1 MGQQRGERRT
11 LLLMTLAAGVLVF
24 LLGLGQ
30 TGVIDETPALFAAS
44 ARRMRD
50 SGDWL
55 VPWVNGLPRYDK
67 PPLVYWLMATAY
79 SLPGR
84 LLWDPLGSLAARL
97 PSALA
102 SIGVML
108 LLADTVQRWPQPS
121 SSRADTRTSDT
132 GTCDTASVAFS
143 SALAFALGPL
153 ALMWGRTEVSDAL
166 FSALLTLGLLLAWRT
181 YASPRG
187 PRWSWW
193 PPLALATLV
202 KGPVALVLAALTLG
216 LFAAL
221 QGDARRLIE
230 RLRPGRGLLLATLA
244 AAPWYVVVLMRE
256 GQAYWQSFFGYH
268 NLQRFTRVVNNH
280 QQGWWYF
287 GALLL
292 VASLPYT
299 PLLLLGLKRAL
310 LQPRPAAAAASLGRF
325 AASWLLVVLLFF
337 SLSATKLPSYWLPAT
352 PAAALLV
359 SLVLRGGPAAAD
371 RLGRLA
377 LAGSA
382 LLLLL
387 FSGGLAAAP
396 LWVRWIE
403 DPSVPDLPTAVLSG
417 PWVMCGAGLA
427 LLASLLA
434 FGIASD
440 HAQRRLLQSQLA
452 LLPMVPLLLLPLTL
466 QLDQRRGAPIRM
478 LAAAASQQQ
487 RQGESLAMVGM
498 RRPSLHFYS
507 GSTVLFEGRSPSALR
522 NLADRLRRERR
533 PGLQPSTPQRQA
545 TVLVVIDRET
555 AGRPHWQGW
564 QGRQLAVAEPYR
576 LLRLDRLWLE
586 QRAGQLAGRGEELT
600 WEDPRPERF

>member
-1 MGQQRGERRT
+1 MGRRRGDRRR
-11 LLLMTLAAGVLVF
+11 LLLITLAAGALVF
-24 LLGLGQ
+24 LVGLGQ

-67 PPLVYWLMATAY
+67 PPLVYWLMATVY

-84 LLWDPLGSLAARL
+84 MLWDPAGSLAARL
-97 PSALA
+97 PSAIA

-108 LLADTVQRWPQPS
+108 LLADTVLRWPPS
-121 SSRADTRTSDT
+121 SSPPDNTR
-132 GTCDTASVAFS
+132 SVAFS

-153 ALMWGRTEVSDAL
+153 ALIWGRTEVSDAL
-166 FSALLTLGLLLAWRT
+166 FSGLLAVGLLLAWRT
-181 YASPRG
+181 YACPRG
-187 PRWSWW
+187 PSWHWW
-193 PPLALATLV
+193 PPLALATLT
-202 KGPVALVLAALTLG
+202 KGPVALVLGALTLG

-221 QGDARRLIE
+221 QGDAPRLVQ
-230 RLRPGRGLLLATLA
+230 RLRPGRGLLLAMLA
-244 AAPWYVVVLMRE
+244 AAPWYGVVLLRE
-256 GQAYWQSFFGYH
+256 GNAYWQSFFGYH

-310 LQPRPAAAAASLGRF
+310 LQPRPAAPEASLGRF
-325 AASWLLVVLLFF
+325 AAGWLLAVLVFF

-359 SLVLRGGPAAAD
+359 SLALGGRPGAAD
-371 RLGRLA
+371 RNGRLA
-377 LAGSA
+377 LSGSA

-387 FSGGLAAAP
+387 LSVGLGAAP

-403 DPSVPDLPTAVLSG
+403 DPSVPDLPGAILNG
-417 PWVMCGAGLA
+417 PWMLCGAGLA
-427 LLASLLA
+427 LLSSLLA
-434 FGIASD
+434 FGLASGRPE
-440 HAQRRLLQSQLA
+440 QRLLQSQLA
-452 LLPMVPLLLLPLTL
+452 LLPLVPLVLLPLTV
-466 QLDQRRGAPIRM
+466 QLDQRRGAPIRI
-478 LAAAASQQQ
+478 LAAAASREQLA
-487 RQGESLAMVGM
+487 GESLAMVGM
-498 RRPSLHFYS
+498 RKPSLHFYS
-507 GSTVLFEGRSPSALR
+507 GSTVIFEGRSASALR
-522 NLADRLRRERR
+522 NLADRLRREQR

-555 AGRPHWQGW
+555 ARRPHWQHWRGE
-564 QGRQLAVAEPYR
+564 QLAVAEPYR
-576 LLRLDRLWLE
+576 LLRLDRRWLE
-586 QRAGQLAGRGEELT
+586 QRAGQLAARGERLT
-600 WEDPRPERF
+600 WMDPRPERF